1 MVERTSGPDAARA
14 QAQAMNS
21 PATQTSGSATSSEV
35 AFDVFV
41 KNISQASNEARLAL
55 AERLKEAGI
64 WKGKVSSKFDLKYY
78 TALAKLEEKYQGQ
91 VALDKMVGA
100 TAPTARYDVLTD
112 IISGG
117 GDGDG
122 SGGGG
127 PTTTRQTYVT
137 SASQTAKLLNTIAVD
152 LLERNLTKAEQAK
165 YLKMINAEQR
175 KQPSVQTQGEG
186 FVTTKGGIDEQQ
198 FITEKL
204 EATSEAKNVRATDA
218 YTILMKELGGL
229 D

>member
-1 MVERTSGPDAARA
+1 
-14 QAQAMNS
+14 
-21 PATQTSGSATSSEV
+21 
-35 AFDVFV
+35 
-41 KNISQASNEARLAL
+41 
-55 AERLKEAGI
+55 
-64 WKGKVSSKFDLKYY
+64 
-78 TALAKLEEKYQGQ
+78 
-91 VALDKMVGA
+91 MVGA
-100 TAPTARYDVLTD
+100 TTPTARYDVLTD
-112 IISGG
+112 IIAGG

-122 SGGGG
+122 DGG
-127 PTTTRQTYVT
+127 PRTTSQTYVT

-175 KQPSVQTQGEG
+175 KQPTVQTQGKG

>member
-1 MVERTSGPDAARA
+1 MVERTSGPDAAR
-14 QAQAMNS
+14 AQAMNS

-100 TAPTARYDVLTD
+100 TTPTARYDVLTD
-112 IISGG
+112 IIAGG
-117 GDGDG
+117 GDGD
-122 SGGGG
+122 GGGG

-175 KQPSVQTQGEG
+175 KQPSVQTAGKG
-186 FVTTKGGIDEQQ
+186 FVTTKGGVDEQQ

>member
-1 MVERTSGPDAARA
+1 MAEPTYSGPDAARA
-14 QAQAMNS
+14 MS
-21 PATQTSGSATSSEV
+21 TPATQTSGSATSGEV

-91 VALDKMVGA
+91 LTLDKMVGA
-100 TAPTARYDVLTD
+100 TVPTQRYDVLTS

-117 GDGDG
+117 GEDDD
-122 SGGGG
+122 G
-127 PTTTRQTYVT
+127 PTTTSQTYVT
-137 SASQTAKLLNTIAVD
+137 SASQTAKLANAIAVN
-152 LLERNLTKAEQAK
+152 LLERDLSPAEQAK
-165 YLKMINAEQR
+165 IKKIVNAEQR
-175 KQPSVQTQGEG
+175 KQPSIQTSGKG
-186 FVTTKGGIDEQQ
+186 FVTTQGGVDEQQ
-198 FITEKL
+198 LITEKL
-204 EATSEAKNVRATDA
+204 QATDEAKTVRATDA

>member
-14 QAQAMNS
+14 QAMSS
-21 PATQTSGSATSSEV
+21 PATQTSGSAASGEV

-41 KNISQASNEARLAL
+41 KGISQASNEARLAL

-91 VALDKMVGA
+91 VTLDKMVGA
-100 TAPTARYDVLTD
+100 TTPTARYDVLTD
-112 IISGG
+112 IIAGG

-122 SGGGG
+122 DGG
-127 PTTTRQTYVT
+127 PRTTSQTYVT

-175 KQPSVQTQGEG
+175 KQPSVQTQGKG

>member
-14 QAQAMNS
+14 QAMSS
-21 PATQTSGSATSSEV
+21 PATQTSGSAASGEV

-41 KNISQASNEARLAL
+41 KGISQASNEARLAL

-100 TAPTARYDVLTD
+100 TTPTARYDVLTS

-122 SGGGG
+122 DG

-137 SASQTAKLLNTIAVD
+137 SASQTAKLLNAVAVD

-175 KQPSVQTQGEG
+175 KQPSVQTAGKG

-204 EATSEAKNVRATDA
+204 QATDEAKTVRATDA

>member
-1 MVERTSGPDAARA
+1 MAEPTYSGPDAARA
-14 QAQAMNS
+14 MSA

-100 TAPTARYDVLTD
+100 TAPTQRYDVLTD

-117 GDGDG
+117 GEDDD
-122 SGGGG
+122 G

-175 KQPSVQTQGEG
+175 KQPTVQTAGKG
-186 FVTTKGGIDEQQ
+186 FVTTKGGVDEQQ

>member
-1 MVERTSGPDAARA
+1 MAEPTFSGPDAARA
-14 QAQAMNS
+14 TYS
-21 PATQTSGSATSSEV
+21 PATQTSGSATSGEI

-41 KNISQASNEARLAL
+41 KNISQTSNEARLAL
-55 AERLKEAGI
+55 AQRLKEAGI

-100 TAPTARYDVLTD
+100 TTPTARFDVLTS

-117 GDGDG
+117 GDGED
-122 SGGGG
+122 G
-127 PTTTRQTYVT
+127 PTTTKQTYVT
-137 SASQTAKLLNTIAVD
+137 SASQTAKLLNTVAVD

-175 KQPSVQTQGEG
+175 KQPSVQTSGKG
-186 FVTTKGGIDEQQ
+186 FVTTQGGVDEQQ
-198 FITEKL
+198 FISEKL
-204 EATSEAKNVRATDA
+204 QATDEAKTVRATDA

>member
-1 MVERTSGPDAARA
+1 
-14 QAQAMNS
+14 
-21 PATQTSGSATSSEV
+21 
-35 AFDVFV
+35 
-41 KNISQASNEARLAL
+41 L

-100 TAPTARYDVLTD
+100 TTPTARYDVLTS

-117 GDGDG
+117 DGEDD
-122 SGGGG
+122 G

-137 SASQTAKLLNTIAVD
+137 SASQTAKLANAIAVN
-152 LLERNLTKAEQAK
+152 LLERDLSPAEQAK
-165 YLKMINAEQR
+165 IKKIVNAEQR
-175 KQPSVQTQGEG
+175 KQPSVQTSGKG
-186 FVTTKGGIDEQQ
+186 FVTTQGGVDEQQ
-198 FITEKL
+198 LITEKL
-204 EATSEAKNVRATDA
+204 QATDEAKTVRATDA

>member
-1 MVERTSGPDAARA
+1 MVERTSGPDAAR
-14 QAQAMNS
+14 AQAMNS

-91 VALDKMVGA
+91 VTLDKMVGA
-100 TAPTARYDVLTD
+100 TTPTARYDVLTD

-122 SGGGG
+122 DG

-186 FVTTKGGIDEQQ
+186 FVTTKGGVDEQQ

-204 EATSEAKNVRATDA
+204 QATSEAKNVRATDA

>member
-1 MVERTSGPDAARA
+1 MVEPTFGPDAARA
-14 QAQAMNS
+14 MS
-21 PATQTSGSATSSEV
+21 TPATQTSGSATSAEV

-41 KNISQASNEARLAL
+41 KNISQGSDEQRLAL

-91 VALDKMVGA
+91 IALDKMVGA
-100 TAPTARYDVLTD
+100 TVPTGRYDVLTS
-112 IISGG
+112 IISEG
-117 GDGDG
+117 GDGED
-122 SGGGG
+122 G
-127 PTTTRQTYVT
+127 PTTTTQTYVT
-137 SASQTAKLLNTIAVD
+137 SPSQTARMLDTIAVD
-152 LLERNLTKAEQAK
+152 LLERKLTKAEKAK

-175 KQPSVQTQGEG
+175 RQPSVQTSGKG
-186 FVTTKGGIDEQQ
+186 FVTTKGGVDEQQ

-204 EATSEAKNVRATDA
+204 EASDEAKTVRATDA

>member
-1 MVERTSGPDAARA
+1 MVERTSGPDAAR
-14 QAQAMNS
+14 AQAMNS

-100 TAPTARYDVLTD
+100 TTPTARYDVLTD

-122 SGGGG
+122 GG
-127 PTTTRQTYVT
+127 PTTTSQTYVT

-175 KQPSVQTQGEG
+175 KQPTVQTQGEG

>member
-1 MVERTSGPDAARA
+1 MVKPTSGPDAARA
-14 QAQAMNS
+14 MSS

-41 KNISQASNEARLAL
+41 KGISQASNEARLAL

-100 TAPTARYDVLTD
+100 TTPTARYDVLTS

-117 GDGDG
+117 DGEDD
-122 SGGGG
+122 G

-137 SASQTAKLLNTIAVD
+137 SASQTAKLANAIAVN
-152 LLERNLTKAEQAK
+152 LLERDLSPAEQAK
-165 YLKMINAEQR
+165 IKKIVNAEQR
-175 KQPSVQTQGEG
+175 KQPSVQTSGKG
-186 FVTTKGGIDEQQ
+186 FVTTQGGVDEQQ
-198 FITEKL
+198 LITEKL
-204 EATSEAKNVRATDA
+204 QATDEAKTVRATDA

>member
-1 MVERTSGPDAARA
+1 
-14 QAQAMNS
+14 
-21 PATQTSGSATSSEV
+21 
-35 AFDVFV
+35 
-41 KNISQASNEARLAL
+41 L

-78 TALAKLEEKYQGQ
+78 TALAKLEERYQGQ
-91 VALDKMVGA
+91 VALDKMIGA
-100 TAPTARYDVLTD
+100 TAPTQRYDVLTS
-112 IISGG
+112 IISDDEGG
-117 GDGDG
+117 GDD
-122 SGGGG
+122 G

-137 SASQTAKLLNTIAVD
+137 SASQTARLLDTVAVD
-152 LLERNLTKAEQAK
+152 LLERKLTKAEKAK

-175 KQPSVQTQGEG
+175 RQPSVQTSGKG
-186 FVTTKGGIDEQQ
+186 FVTTQGGIDEQQ

-204 EATSEAKNVRATDA
+204 EATSEAQNVRATDA

>member
-1 MVERTSGPDAARA
+1 MVEPTYSGPDAARA
-14 QAQAMNS
+14 MAA
-21 PATQTSGSATSSEV
+21 PATQTSGSATSGEI

-41 KNISQASNEARLAL
+41 KNISQTSNEARLAL

-100 TAPTARYDVLTD
+100 TTPTARFDVLTS

-117 GDGDG
+117 GDGED
-122 SGGGG
+122 G
-127 PTTTRQTYVT
+127 PTTTKQTYVT
-137 SASQTAKLLNTIAVD
+137 SASQTAKLLNTVAVD

-204 EATSEAKNVRATDA
+204 ESTSEAKNVRATDA

>member
-1 MVERTSGPDAARA
+1 MVEPTSGPDAARA
-14 QAQAMNS
+14 MSA

-41 KNISQASNEARLAL
+41 KGISQASNEARLAL

-100 TAPTARYDVLTD
+100 TVPTARYDVLTD

-117 GDGDG
+117 GEDGD
-122 SGGGG
+122 G

-137 SASQTAKLLNTIAVD
+137 SASQTAKLVNTIAAD
-152 LLERNLTKAEQAK
+152 LLERDLTKAEQAK

-175 KQPSVQTQGEG
+175 KQPSVQTSGKG
-186 FVTTKGGIDEQQ
+186 FVTTQGGVDEQQ

-204 EATSEAKNVRATDA
+204 QATDEAKTVRATDA

>member
-1 MVERTSGPDAARA
+1 MVEPTSGPDAARA
-14 QAQAMNS
+14 MSA

-41 KNISQASNEARLAL
+41 KGISQASNEARLAL

-100 TAPTARYDVLTD
+100 TTPTARYDVLTS

-117 GDGDG
+117 DGEDD
-122 SGGGG
+122 G

-137 SASQTAKLLNTIAVD
+137 SASQTAKLANAIAVN
-152 LLERNLTKAEQAK
+152 LLERDLSPAEQAK
-165 YLKMINAEQR
+165 IKKIVNAEQR
-175 KQPSVQTQGEG
+175 KQPSVQTSGKG
-186 FVTTKGGIDEQQ
+186 FVTTQGGVDEQQ
-198 FITEKL
+198 LITEKL
-204 EATSEAKNVRATDA
+204 QATDEAKTVRATDA

>member
-1 MVERTSGPDAARA
+1 MVEPTSGPDAARA
-14 QAQAMNS
+14 MSA

-100 TAPTARYDVLTD
+100 TVPTARYDVLTD

-117 GDGDG
+117 GEDDD
-122 SGGGG
+122 G

>member
-1 MVERTSGPDAARA
+1 MVEPTSGPDAARA
-14 QAQAMNS
+14 MSA

-64 WKGKVSSKFDLKYY
+64 WTGKVSSKFDLKYY

-91 VALDKMVGA
+91 IALDKMVGA
-100 TAPTARYDVLTD
+100 TVPTARYDVLTS

-117 GDGDG
+117 DGEDD
-122 SGGGG
+122 G

-137 SASQTAKLLNTIAVD
+137 SASQTAKLANSIAVN
-152 LLERNLTKAEQAK
+152 LLERDLTPAEQAK
-165 YLKMINAEQR
+165 IKKIVNAEQR
-175 KQPSVQTQGEG
+175 KQPSIQTSGKG
-186 FVTTKGGIDEQQ
+186 FVTTQGGVDEQQ
-198 FITEKL
+198 LITEKL
-204 EATSEAKNVRATDA
+204 QATDEAKNVRATDA

>member
-1 MVERTSGPDAARA
+1 MVSPTSGPDAARA
-14 QAQAMNS
+14 MSA

-41 KNISQASNEARLAL
+41 KGISQASNEARLAL
-55 AERLKEAGI
+55 AERLKEAGL
-64 WKGKVSSKFDLKYY
+64 WKGKTSSKFDLKYY

-91 VALDKMVGA
+91 IALDKLVGA
-100 TAPTARYDVLTD
+100 TTPTARYDVLTS
-112 IISGG
+112 IIT
-117 GDGDG
+117 GDGAD
-122 SGGGG
+122 SDTA
-127 PTTTRQTYVT
+127 TTKQTYVT
-137 SASQTAKLLNTIAVD
+137 SASQTAKLLNTVAVD

-175 KQPSVQTQGEG
+175 KQPSIQTQGEG
-186 FVTTKGGIDEQQ
+186 FVTTKGGVDEQQ

-204 EATSEAKNVRATDA
+204 QETSEAKNVRATDA

-229 D
+229 R

>member
-1 MVERTSGPDAARA
+1 MVERTSGPDAAR
-14 QAQAMNS
+14 AQAMNS

-100 TAPTARYDVLTD
+100 TTPTARYDVLTD

-122 SGGGG
+122 DG

-175 KQPSVQTQGEG
+175 KQPTIQTQGEG

>member
-1 MVERTSGPDAARA
+1 MVSPTSGPDAARA
-14 QAQAMNS
+14 MSA

-55 AERLKEAGI
+55 AERLKEAGL
-64 WKGKVSSKFDLKYY
+64 WKGKVSSNFDLKYY

-91 VALDKMVGA
+91 VALDKMVGS
-100 TAPTARYDVLTD
+100 TVPTARYDVLTT

-117 GDGDG
+117 DGEDD
-122 SGGGG
+122 
-127 PTTTRQTYVT
+127 PTTTRQTYIT
-137 SASQTAKLLNTIAVD
+137 SASQTAKLLNTVAVD
-152 LLERNLTKAEQAK
+152 LLERDLTKAEQAK

-175 KQPSVQTQGEG
+175 KQPSVRTQGEG

-204 EATSEAKNVRATDA
+204 QATDEAQNVRATDA

>member
-1 MVERTSGPDAARA
+1 MAEPTFSGPDAARA
-14 QAQAMNS
+14 MSA
-21 PATQTSGSATSSEV
+21 PATQTSGSATSGEI

-41 KNISQASNEARLAL
+41 KNISQTSDAARLAL

-100 TAPTARYDVLTD
+100 TTPTARFDVLTS

-117 GDGDG
+117 GDGED
-122 SGGGG
+122 G
-127 PTTTRQTYVT
+127 PTTTKQTYVT
-137 SASQTAKLLNTIAVD
+137 SASQTAKLLNTVAVD

-204 EATSEAKNVRATDA
+204 ESTSEAKNVRATDA

>member
-1 MVERTSGPDAARA
+1 MSA
-14 QAQAMNS
+14 

-55 AERLKEAGI
+55 AERLKEAGL
-64 WKGKVSSKFDLKYY
+64 WKGKVSSAFDLKYY

-100 TAPTARYDVLTD
+100 TAPTQRYDVLTS
-112 IISGG
+112 IISTGEG
-117 GDGDG
+117 ED
-122 SGGGG
+122 G
-127 PTTTRQTYVT
+127 PTTTTQTYIT
-137 SASQTAKLLNTIAVD
+137 SPSQTAKLLDTIAVD
-152 LLERNLTKAEQAK
+152 LLERKLTDAEKAK

-175 KQPSVQTQGEG
+175 RQPSVQTQGEG
-186 FVTTKGGIDEQQ
+186 FVTTKGGVDEQQ

-204 EATSEAKNVRATDA
+204 EATGEAQNVRATDA

>member
-1 MVERTSGPDAARA
+1 MVERTSGPDAAR
-14 QAQAMNS
+14 AQAMNS
-21 PATQTSGSATSSEV
+21 PATQTSGSATSGEV

-41 KNISQASNEARLAL
+41 KNISQASEPARLAL

-117 GDGDG
+117 DGEDD
-122 SGGGG
+122 G

-175 KQPSVQTQGEG
+175 KQPTIQTQGEG

>member
-1 MVERTSGPDAARA
+1 MVEPTFGPDAARA
-14 QAQAMNS
+14 MSA

-41 KNISQASNEARLAL
+41 KGISQASNEARLAL

-100 TAPTARYDVLTD
+100 TVPTARYDVLTS
-112 IISGG
+112 IISEGG
-117 GDGDG
+117 EDGD
-122 SGGGG
+122 G

-137 SASQTAKLLNTIAVD
+137 SASQTAKLANSIAVN
-152 LLERNLTKAEQAK
+152 LLERDLSPAEQAK
-165 YLKMINAEQR
+165 IKKIVNAEQR
-175 KQPSVQTQGEG
+175 KQPSVQTSGKG
-186 FVTTKGGIDEQQ
+186 FVTTQGGVDEQQ
-198 FITEKL
+198 LITEKL
-204 EATSEAKNVRATDA
+204 QATDEAKTVRATDA

>member
-1 MVERTSGPDAARA
+1 MVEPTSGPDAARA
-14 QAQAMNS
+14 MSA

-41 KNISQASNEARLAL
+41 KGISQASNEARLAL

-100 TAPTARYDVLTD
+100 TVPTARYDVLTS

-117 GDGDG
+117 DGEDD
-122 SGGGG
+122 G

-137 SASQTAKLLNTIAVD
+137 SASQTAKLANAIAVN
-152 LLERNLTKAEQAK
+152 LLERDLSPAEQAK
-165 YLKMINAEQR
+165 IKKIVNAEQR
-175 KQPSVQTQGEG
+175 KQPSVQTSGKG
-186 FVTTKGGIDEQQ
+186 FVTTQGGVDEQQ
-198 FITEKL
+198 LITEKL
-204 EATSEAKNVRATDA
+204 QATDEAKTVRATDA